1 MKGVLYVVST
11 PIGNLGDITERA
23 KAVLGEVSLV
33 AAEDTRRSGL
43 LLESLGVRAS
53 LVSYHDH
60 NEQERTPALVARMEQ
75 GENVALVSDAGTPL
89 VSDPGYRL
97 VRACQEAGIKV
108 VPVPG
113 ASAVL
118 AALAVAGLPTDRFT
132 FVGFLPAKGRARKE
146 ALQHCIESPIT
157 TVLFEAPH
165 RLITLLTQL
174 VEAGAQAREITLCR
188 ELTKNFETV
197 HRTTVQALLTWV
209 SADRNQQ
216 KGEVVLVLAP
226 STEQAPLAAQ
236 WQALAKRLL
245 EEMPAA
251 RVAKVL
257 AEFSGEKRQHIYHW
271 LLAQEKA

>member
-146 ALQHCIESPIT
+146 ALQQCIESPIT

-165 RLITLLTQL
+165 RLVALLTQL
-174 VEAGAQAREITLCR
+174 VEAGAHAREITLCR

-209 SADRNQQ
+209 TADSNQQ

-257 AEFSGEKRQHIYHW
+257 AEFSGEKRQHIYQW